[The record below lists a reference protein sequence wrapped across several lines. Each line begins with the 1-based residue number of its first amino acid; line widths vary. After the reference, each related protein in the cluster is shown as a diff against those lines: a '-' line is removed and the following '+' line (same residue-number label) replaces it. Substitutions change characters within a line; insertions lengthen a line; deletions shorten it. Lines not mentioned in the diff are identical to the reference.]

1 MVDMAKQ
8 SILDIA
14 EDAEEAAKTAAAQSA
29 LPVSAGVNGTTCV
42 TEPSI
47 RECLQRYKFELR
59 SSWPNLLTSSTLF
72 SFFSGS
78 FPTIPLCRTHAVMT
92 LEFSNAYLCTA

>member
-14 EDAEEAAKTAAAQSA
+14 QDAEEAAKTAAAQSA

-47 RECLQRYKFELR
+47 
-59 SSWPNLLTSSTLF
+59 
-72 SFFSGS
+72 
-78 FPTIPLCRTHAVMT
+78 
-92 LEFSNAYLCTA
+92 TANTG